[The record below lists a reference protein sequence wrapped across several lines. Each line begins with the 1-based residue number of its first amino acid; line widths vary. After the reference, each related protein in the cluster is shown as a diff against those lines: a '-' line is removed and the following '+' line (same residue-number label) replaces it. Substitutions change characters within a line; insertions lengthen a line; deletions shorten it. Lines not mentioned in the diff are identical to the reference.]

1 MRRPN
6 LRIKNTTFEL
16 PSMAG
21 SLYFAAKMLVF
32 YQDRPGYML
41 DVIWQSIL
49 IFVISFV
56 LSVVLEL

>member
-32 YQDRPGYML
+32 YQDRQGYIPE
-41 DVIWQSIL
+41 VILQSIL
-49 IFVISFV
+49 IFIVSFV